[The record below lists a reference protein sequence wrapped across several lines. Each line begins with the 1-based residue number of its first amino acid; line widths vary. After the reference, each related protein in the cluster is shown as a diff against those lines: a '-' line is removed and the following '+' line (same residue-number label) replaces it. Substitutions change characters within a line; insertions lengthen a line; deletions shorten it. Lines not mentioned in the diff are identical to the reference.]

1 MFPNIQFLKF
11 KTMKII
17 SFFQRISEPVDVSE
31 INDEPSLLIETKCY
45 TPAELLKYAVAGMD
59 VSTSF
64 RDDEIPDDM
73 DDFETGDDPL
83 VSLAQQQEFIS
94 NSVEEINS
102 KAQNKDVD
110 ESKASDGTSD
120 ASAEENVSN
129 EP

>member
-1 MFPNIQFLKF
+1 
-11 KTMKII
+11 MKIV
-17 SFFQRISEPVDVSE
+17 SFFQRVSEPIDVSE

-64 RDDEIPDDM
+64 RDEEIPDDM

-83 VSLAQQQEFIS
+83 VSLSQQQEFIS
-94 NSVEEINS
+94 DSLDEIGS
-102 KAQNKDVD
+102 KARNKAVD
-110 ESKASDGTSD
+110 EVKHSGDTSTTT
-120 ASAEENVSN
+120 ANENVSN